1 MMFNILGRG
10 AEAMASANGPKQ
22 DFQIPQAKK
31 FLTNALADNFELTDL
46 QRDIA
51 NAIRDEEDLRE
62 FGRVADVIGEIEVQ
76 GRPAWVLIAKDLNR
90 KQMNDDG
97 EFTITG
103 VSLAVD
109 KTWHVQIGMIVEGVS
124 KQGKKKKDINRFAI
138 ARIDRDYRPIQG
150 TTALIPYESQM
161 MVKFQ
166 LEDKKSQQELEQ
178 ARKEYEKAKA
188 ELETLKSTGALA
200 NIAMG
205 NMFMKQFEAMEQRL
219 AMLEAGAKSDFDLK
233 TMNAEKMA
241 AVLNGNGAGDV
252 RRIEYAKKGDLYD
265 YLALLANSEID
276 RDALNREYAQWQA
289 ESRAREQAEAR
300 AESAKDAAR
309 TKELE
314 ELRKQNESEGQ

>member
-1 MMFNILGRG
+1 M
-10 AEAMASANGPKQ
+10 
-22 DFQIPQAKK
+22 
-31 FLTNALADNFELTDL
+31 
-46 QRDIA
+46 
-51 NAIRDEEDLRE
+51 
-62 FGRVADVIGEIEVQ
+62 
-76 GRPAWVLIAKDLNR
+76 
-90 KQMNDDG
+90 
-97 EFTITG
+97 
-103 VSLAVD
+103 
-109 KTWHVQIGMIVEGVS
+109 
-124 KQGKKKKDINRFAI
+124 
-138 ARIDRDYRPIQG
+138 
-150 TTALIPYESQM
+150 
-161 MVKFQ
+161 
-166 LEDKKSQQELEQ
+166 EQ

-300 AESAKDAAR
+300 AESAKGAAR

-314 ELRKQNESEGQ
+314 ELRQQNVSEGQ